1 MKKLIVVAIV
11 AIFLTMS
18 SLTAS
23 ADFSRAEKNVGRTLI
38 CPFKAVGAV
47 VTDVFKS
54 LTLQKSTAI
63 LAIPKHVRQQTTD
76 MLESAGRTIVGAEP
90 IADDG
95 NGAATTWIADN
106 NLDPLVDFFV
116 YGVTAGVWTHNKSNL
131 ALHHNHLG
139 LKVLGWTGG
148 GVVAADLIDQAVEK

>member
-1 MKKLIVVAIV
+1 MKKFAGVAIV

-18 SLTAS
+18 LTAN
-23 ADFSRAEKNVGRTLI
+23 ADVSRAEKNFGRTLI
-38 CPFKAVGAV
+38 CPFKAIGAV
-47 VTDVFKS
+47 VVDIGKT
-54 LTLQKSTAI
+54 LTLQKPTAV

-95 NGAATTWIADN
+95 NGAATTWIADRK
-106 NLDPLVDFFV
+106 LDPLVDFFV
-116 YGVTAGVWTHNKSNL
+116 YGVTAGVWTHNSTNL
-131 ALHHNHLG
+131 ALHHHNLP